1 VIGPALLRERMSAG
15 THKAPRK
22 DEMRSNQKSASAM
35 AIEHHTP
42 SMIAGAVMMGAGI
55 LIGLCGMITGG
66 TAMFAAMRHWLQ
78 ESDMTPSE
86 MIRHRL
92 DQGKAAAAASANAW
106 QQHNGVPVRR
116 VRV

>member
-1 VIGPALLRERMSAG
+1 
-15 THKAPRK
+15 
-22 DEMRSNQKSASAM
+22 MRSNQKSVSAI
-35 AIEHHTP
+35 AIEHHKP

-55 LIGLCGMITGG
+55 LVALCGMITGG

-78 ESDMTPSE
+78 ESEMTPAE

-92 DQGKAAAAASANAW
+92 DQGKAAAAASASAW
-106 QQHNGVPVRR
+106 QQHNGAPVRR